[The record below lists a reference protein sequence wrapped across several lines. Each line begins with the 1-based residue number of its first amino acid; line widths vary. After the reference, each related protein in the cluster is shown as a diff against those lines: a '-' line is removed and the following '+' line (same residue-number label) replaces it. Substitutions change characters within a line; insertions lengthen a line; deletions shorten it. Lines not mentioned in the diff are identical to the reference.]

1 VQTGT
6 TVVETV
12 NYILFMQSDLPV
24 VRLFKTSYMLQYVY
38 AKRTFQNKMLKN
50 VKFQQCNLALLME
63 NKLLFQFSLNRR
75 FLDFQSQSQKM
86 NQTFHQNNIE

>member
-6 TVVETV
+6 IVVETV
-12 NYILFMQSDLPV
+12 NYILLMQSDLPV

-63 NKLLFQFSLNRR
+63 NN
-75 FLDFQSQSQKM
+75 
-86 NQTFHQNNIE
+86 

>member
-1 VQTGT
+1 M
-6 TVVETV
+6 VETV
-12 NYILFMQSDLPV
+12 NYILLMQSDLPV

-63 NKLLFQFSLNRR
+63 NN
-75 FLDFQSQSQKM
+75 
-86 NQTFHQNNIE
+86 